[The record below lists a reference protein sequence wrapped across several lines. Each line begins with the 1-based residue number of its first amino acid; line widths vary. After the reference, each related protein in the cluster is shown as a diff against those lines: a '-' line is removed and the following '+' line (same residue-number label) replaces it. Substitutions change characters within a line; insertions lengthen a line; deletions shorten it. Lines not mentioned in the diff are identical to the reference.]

1 VKWMAEGRERYILRK
16 MREDREGLPKEE
28 DYYFENGTMFVGS
41 NTAHM
46 HRSTEELGT
55 QVGGS
60 LGEQVGG
67 SLDKQV
73 GGSHYK
79 DCGIQPV
86 EYIYSNGL
94 DFLEGNVVKYITR
107 HRTKGDGEQDIRKV
121 IHYAQMILQME
132 YNKGD

>member
-1 VKWMAEGRERYILRK
+1 MAEGRERYILRK

-28 DYYFENGTMFVGS
+28 DYYFENGTKFVGS
-41 NTAHM
+41 DTAHM
-46 HRSTEELGT
+46 HRSTEALGT
-55 QVGGS
+55 QVGGN
-60 LGEQVGG
+60 
-67 SLDKQV
+67 
-73 GGSHYK
+73 HYK

>member
-1 VKWMAEGRERYILRK
+1 MAEGRERYILRK
-16 MREDREGLPKEE
+16 MREDREGLPKEKQ

-41 NTAHM
+41 DTALM
-46 HRSTEELGT
+46 HRSTEELGK
-55 QVGGS
+55 
-60 LGEQVGG
+60 QVGG

-132 YNKGD
+132 YNKGE

>member
-1 VKWMAEGRERYILRK
+1 MAEGRERYILRK
-16 MREDREGLPKEE
+16 MREGREGLPKEE
-28 DYYFENGTMFVGS
+28 DYYFENGTK
-41 NTAHM
+41 
-46 HRSTEELGT
+46 
-55 QVGGS
+55 
-60 LGEQVGG
+60 GG

-73 GGSHYK
+73 GGSLGKQVGGNHYK

-132 YNKGD
+132 YNKGE

>member
-1 VKWMAEGRERYILRK
+1 MKWMAEGRERYILRK

-28 DYYFENGTMFVGS
+28 DYYFENGTK
-41 NTAHM
+41 
-46 HRSTEELGT
+46 
-55 QVGGS
+55 GGS
-60 LGEQVGG
+60 LGKQVGG

>member
-1 VKWMAEGRERYILRK
+1 MSEGREQYILRK
-16 MREDREGLPKEE
+16 MRENREEVPKEKQ

-41 NTAHM
+41 DTAHM

-55 QVGGS
+55 RVGGS
-60 LGEQVGG
+60 LG
-67 SLDKQV
+67 KQV
-73 GGSHYK
+73 GGNHYK

-107 HRTKGDGEQDIRKV
+107 HRTKGEGEQDIHKV
-121 IHYAQMILQME
+121 IHYAQMILEME